1 MPITFFGEDLRHS
14 GSQGENLAMKA
25 IAASVLAFAIIAAS
39 TITYQAAAKPRVTV
53 PQAQAEPCIGLSCLP
68 PSPPIKHRPAHRET
82 LPPVW

>member
-14 GSQGENLAMKA
+14 GWQGENLAMKA
-25 IAASVLAFAIIAAS
+25 IAASVLAFAIIAA
-39 TITYQAAAKPRVTV
+39 TAITYQAAAKPRVTV